1 MGVELYWDNDERTVL
16 LMEIDGAWTW
26 DELFAVLDKVK
37 KVTAAASV
45 ELGAI
50 IDVSAGA
57 IFPGGSVFTP
67 TALENARR
75 MLKMGDGRMGPV
87 VVAGANGLIR
97 AVVNAAAQLDRSIAA
112 SVQFA
117 RTADEARALLAQRM
131 AVTA

>member
-26 DELFAVLDKVK
+26 DELFTVLDKVK

-45 ELGAI
+45 EMGAI